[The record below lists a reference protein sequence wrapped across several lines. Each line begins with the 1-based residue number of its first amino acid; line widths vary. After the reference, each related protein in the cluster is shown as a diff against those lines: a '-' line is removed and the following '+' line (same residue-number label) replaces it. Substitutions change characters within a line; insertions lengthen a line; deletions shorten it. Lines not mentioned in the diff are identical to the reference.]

1 MAGRLKVFLWTAGAT
16 IVSALLAGL
25 VAVALQRGFGASDL
39 SALAFWSAPLALVT
53 ASIAA
58 IIGTAIARWSLAL
71 KYLIGLALGSVSGF
85 LWTMVVATLL
95 GPWFGAFSLPVLAC
109 WVVGGVCGMAA
120 GLTAVSIGS
129 LRFKLVEWLVLCAVA
144 ATGVVA
150 YGPFVTWL
158 QHDQTLTVIFLKWSP
173 SGEPLAINSSSRIG
187 ISDEAMAVI
196 RAAGV
201 TGRVELVSSSVHGRG
216 RPAAAL
222 VLMQAPLE
230 KVVTVLQPDGGTALY
245 VQSRDTFRVW
255 PEAVTTI
262 DREIE
267 MFPDEQNHGAVRYM
281 VRLAGGARQGGTAMQ
296 W

>member
-1 MAGRLKVFLWTAGAT
+1 MAGRFKVFLWTAAAT
-16 IVSALLAGL
+16 TISALLAGL
-25 VAVALQRGFGASDL
+25 VAVALQRGFGSSDL
-39 SALAFWSAPLALVT
+39 SALAFWSAPLALGT

-58 IIGTAIARWSLAL
+58 LIGTAIARWSLAL
-71 KYLIGLALGSVSGF
+71 RYLISLALGSVSGF
-85 LWTMVVATLL
+85 LWTLVVATLL
-95 GPWFGAFSLPVLAC
+95 GPWFGAFSVPVLAC

-120 GLTAVSIGS
+120 GLTTGSIGS
-129 LRFKLVEWLVLCAVA
+129 LRFKLIESLVLCALA

-158 QHDQTLTVIFLKWSP
+158 QHDQALTVIFLRWSP
-173 SGEPLAINSSSRIG
+173 SGESLAINTSSRIG
-187 ISDEAMAVI
+187 MSDEAMATI
-196 RAAGV
+196 RSAGL
-201 TGRVELVSSSVHGRG
+201 TGRVEAVSSSVHGRG
-216 RPAAAL
+216 RPATAL

-230 KVVTVLQPDGGTALY
+230 KPVTVLQPDGEMALY

-255 PEAVTTI
+255 PEAVRTI

-267 MFPDEQNHGAVRYM
+267 MFPDDQNHGAVRYM